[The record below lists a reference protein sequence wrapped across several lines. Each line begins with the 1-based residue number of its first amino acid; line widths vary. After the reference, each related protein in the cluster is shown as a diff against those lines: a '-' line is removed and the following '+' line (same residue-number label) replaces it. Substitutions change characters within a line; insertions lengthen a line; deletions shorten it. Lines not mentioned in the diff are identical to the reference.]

1 MFYPYTRDTGALQPW
16 EEMPAA
22 AGTYYKA
29 GQALSVVN
37 GAVTNANGP
46 VNKADYISMFS
57 GTAPA
62 GQMIPVIR
70 ATNRIIFKTE
80 LATEAADLKV
90 GTKMKVNADHETL
103 LADEAGG
110 FEVTAF
116 DGNTAGSVVYGRFV

>member
-16 EEMPAA
+16 EEMPAV
-22 AGTYYKA
+22 AGATYKV

-37 GAVTNANGP
+37 GAVTSASGP

-57 GTAPA
+57 GTAQA

-70 ATNRIIFKTE
+70 ATERIVFKTE
-80 LATEAADLKV
+80 LAVDAEALTV
-90 GTKMKVNADHETL
+90 GTKMKVNANRETV

-116 DGNTAGSVVYGRFV
+116 DGNTAGSTVYGRFV

>member
-22 AGTYYKA
+22 AATYEA
-29 GQALSVVN
+29 GMALSVVA
-37 GAVTNANGP
+37 GAVSPLSGP

-57 GTAPA
+57 GTAQA

-70 ATNRIIFKTE
+70 ATERITFKTE
-80 LATEAADLKV
+80 LAVEVADLKV
-90 GTKMKVNADHETL
+90 GTKLGVHADRKSVTTNENG
-103 LADEAGG
+103 A

-116 DGNTAGSVVYGRFV
+116 DGTAGGSAVYGRFV

>member
-22 AGTYYKA
+22 AGTYKA
-29 GQALSVVN
+29 GQALSMAN
-37 GAVTNANGP
+37 GAVTTLSGP

-57 GTAPA
+57 GTAQE

-70 ATNRIIFKTE
+70 ATERIIFKTE
-80 LATEAADLKV
+80 LAVDEAALTV
-90 GTKMKVNADHETL
+90 GTKMTVNANRESVM
-103 LADEAGG
+103 AAENGG